1 MLFRCCPRLCRND
14 RCTLLPQF
22 RSRISYINTDKEYEE
37 NPLLK
42 NLQIPA
48 NLTMEDF
55 SLLAPKEGG
64 DGVWA

>member
-1 MLFRCCPRLCRND
+1 MPSQSWL
-14 RCTLLPQF
+14 
-22 RSRISYINTDKEYEE
+22 SYINTDKEYEE

-48 NLTMEDF
+48 NLKVEDF

-64 DGVWA
+64 NWAWL

>member
-1 MLFRCCPRLCRND
+1 MQFRCCPQQCRSDPCN
-14 RCTLLPQF
+14 PF
-22 RSRISYINTDKEYEE
+22 VPSHSRRSYINTDKEYEE

-48 NLTMEDF
+48 NLKVEDF

-64 DGVWA
+64 NWAWL